1 MFGNSPKY
9 FYRIKNTADEEL
21 DSLVEL
27 LKKEINE
34 DIRKSIKKMG
44 IQNEVIYGLLTVMF
58 NINKKIDK
66 AKLKSLFNYIFL
78 KFITINPIN
87 TKSKYFINFWE
98 EKEENFVLN
107 YSFPILT
114 SVFKMVLKEYKKKEY
129 KQRLLDC
136 TEAEEGYILE
146 HLIYLSFDSGEKSF
160 KEELSIFKSYEI
172 DQVFHLSKIYIDRN
186 QKKEALKVGR
196 ENYINSLFKP
206 GKNYHLY
213 QRNEN
218 GPKFDGALLVSVEK
232 NDFVEDEKTGNNE
245 INLEEENDINN
256 EKNVKTYDLIIY
268 QATKKNEKNRVNN
281 SFVTKKKDM
290 IIKNLEL
297 VFNIK
302 IRNFNF
308 IYILEFEKKD
318 QSLIKFC
325 ESIENQISY
334 IFYSLENN
342 KFVNIKGEELS
353 ITKYTSEMKTK
364 KNLIEFINLNNE
376 SNIELLKKIISS
388 IPKEYDIEKGNRF
401 LTKKTIRV
409 PQKIDYKKENNFL
422 CFYDSDNNLILFKE
436 IQKQLKSKY
445 EDTIKKKK
453 QKFFENYTDE
463 EDDEENKI
471 DENQNNITSQKN
483 SDKQQ
488 IESLENK
495 SKNQEELIKDLI
507 DKVRF
512 TKEFTSVYNEKLK
525 RILLKILSEEKE
537 KIGVLDDKN
546 IISYYCDIYDIS
558 ILNNSVD
565 IPLYYLYRSKD
576 KKYTKIFLKIN
587 RKIKIFDYI
596 SEKEII
602 NNDYINELNAM
613 IDVKKFNQDN
623 LIVLCCLV
631 EQEPNRNIKPNRNE
645 NYEY

>member
-1 MFGNSPKY
+1 M
-9 FYRIKNTADEEL
+9 
-21 DSLVEL
+21 
-27 LKKEINE
+27 
-34 DIRKSIKKMG
+34 
-44 IQNEVIYGLLTVMF
+44 
-58 NINKKIDK
+58 
-66 AKLKSLFNYIFL
+66 
-78 KFITINPIN
+78 
-87 TKSKYFINFWE
+87 
-98 EKEENFVLN
+98 
-107 YSFPILT
+107 
-114 SVFKMVLKEYKKKEY
+114 
-129 KQRLLDC
+129 
-136 TEAEEGYILE
+136 
-146 HLIYLSFDSGEKSF
+146 
-160 KEELSIFKSYEI
+160 
-172 DQVFHLSKIYIDRN
+172 
-186 QKKEALKVGR
+186 
-196 ENYINSLFKP
+196 
-206 GKNYHLY
+206 
-213 QRNEN
+213 
-218 GPKFDGALLVSVEK
+218 
-232 NDFVEDEKTGNNE
+232 
-245 INLEEENDINN
+245 
-256 EKNVKTYDLIIY
+256 
-268 QATKKNEKNRVNN
+268 
-281 SFVTKKKDM
+281 
-290 IIKNLEL
+290 
-297 VFNIK
+297 
-302 IRNFNF
+302 
-308 IYILEFEKKD
+308 
-318 QSLIKFC
+318 IKFC